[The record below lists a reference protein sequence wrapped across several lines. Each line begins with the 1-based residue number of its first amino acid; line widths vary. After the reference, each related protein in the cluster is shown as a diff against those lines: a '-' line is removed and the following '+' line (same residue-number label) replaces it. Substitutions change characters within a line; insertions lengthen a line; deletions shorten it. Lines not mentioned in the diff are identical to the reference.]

1 MRKIPEGE
9 RERRNGRERN
19 GKWKRAALEKSQNW
33 GRQKNADLNLTHAG
47 RHLSGSNGN
56 CDELRMRLS
65 KFVCV
70 NMPGFLATFR
80 SQNLL

>member
-33 GRQKNADLNLTHAG
+33 GRQKNADLNLTQVG
-47 RHLSGSNGN
+47 I
-56 CDELRMRLS
+56 
-65 KFVCV
+65 KFVKSLDIKFV
-70 NMPGFLATFR
+70 
-80 SQNLL
+80 